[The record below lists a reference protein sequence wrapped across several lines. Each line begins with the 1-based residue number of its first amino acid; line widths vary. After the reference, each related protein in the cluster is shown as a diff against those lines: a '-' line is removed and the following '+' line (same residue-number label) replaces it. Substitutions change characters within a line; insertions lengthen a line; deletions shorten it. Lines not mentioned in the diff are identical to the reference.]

1 MIIRFAR
8 HGQPALEGMSKGAN
22 YEFPPGDYVLSPLG
36 RKQAEFLGEHLKKI
50 GFKGKV
56 ISSPYARTAET
67 ASIAAQ
73 VCGLDIYFEPRIQE
87 MRFYP
92 EPPCPGL
99 TIEELRR
106 SYNNVAFDAV
116 LEYPWMTP
124 GGAEQ
129 MEAVQTRVNAYVEDL
144 ISNPPAE
151 DILLFG
157 HGASVQALKLNFY
170 QRCGYTG
177 KDLHNWNC
185 SLSGFEVSSSGVARM
200 IEVARFDFIPP
211 EYVTSNK
218 RLYGDPECV

>member
-1 MIIRFAR
+1 
-8 HGQPALEGMSKGAN
+8 
-22 YEFPPGDYVLSPLG
+22 
-36 RKQAEFLGEHLKKI
+36 
-50 GFKGKV
+50 
-56 ISSPYARTAET
+56 
-67 ASIAAQ
+67 
-73 VCGLDIYFEPRIQE
+73 

-106 SYNNVAFDAV
+106 SYPNVAPDAV

-124 GGAEQ
+124 GGVEQ
-129 MEAVQTRVNAYVEDL
+129 LEAVRARVDAYLEEL
-144 ISNPPAE
+144 IANPPAE

-157 HGASVQALKLNFY
+157 HGASIQSLKWNFY

-177 KDLHNWNC
+177 KDRHNWNC
-185 SLSGFEVSSSGVARM
+185 SLSGFEVNSSGEAKM
-200 IEVARFDFIPP
+200 IEVARFDFIPL